1 MIFSVRS
8 SKVFQM
14 NKILLSIFLAS
25 NGMIT
30 AQTYP
35 FLSNSTKKIQ
45 QKEYIDYLNSFP
57 AKIDSI
63 QKTTKWF
70 LEDGTTFNQKY
81 SDSVFKSKEGYRY
94 NTKLY
99 RDTISNTF
107 SYVLYKRDKAEVRET
122 NRDFN
127 DYIKADEK
135 NRKKLKKSALNELTL
150 KDIKGKVHTLETLK
164 DKIIVIDFWFIN
176 CGSCIKE
183 MPDLNT
189 LKAEF
194 ETEDIE
200 WFGVTYD
207 PKDKVERFL
216 ERIKFDYTIIPDS
229 KHITERFNI
238 RFYPT
243 TLIIDENRKIVYT
256 GKFGAMNGRVDEI
269 REEIKVLIK
278 SKKYGVKAGP
288 LLQLKEN

>member
-1 MIFSVRS
+1 MNGIIF
-8 SKVFQM
+8 
-14 NKILLSIFLAS
+14 
-25 NGMIT
+25 
-30 AQTYP
+30 AQNYP
-35 FLSNSTKKIQ
+35 FLSASTKKIKS
-45 QKEYIDYLNSFP
+45 KEYIDYLNDNST
-57 AKIDSI
+57 KVDSI

-70 LEDGTTFNQKY
+70 LEDGTIYNQKY

-94 NTKLY
+94 GTKLY
-99 RDTISNTF
+99 RDTISNSF
-107 SYVLYKRDKAEVRET
+107 SYVLYKRAKSEVKET
-122 NRDFN
+122 NKDFN
-127 DYIKADEK
+127 EYIKADEK
-135 NRKKLKKSALNELTL
+135 NRKKLKKVFLDELTL
-150 KDIKGKVHTLETLK
+150 TDIKGEVHTLETLK

-183 MPDLNT
+183 MPDLNK

-216 ERIKFDYTIIPDS
+216 ERIKFDYTIVPDS
-229 KHITERFNI
+229 KHLTDRFDI

-243 TLIIDENRKIVYT
+243 TLIIDTNKKIVYS

-269 REEIKVLIK
+269 RKEIKKLIK
-278 SKKYGVKAGP
+278 SKKYAVKAGP
-288 LLQLKEN
+288 IIQIEENK

>member
-1 MIFSVRS
+1 MKYVLSIIFLGLQLTVFAQEYSFLAAS
-8 SKVFQM
+8 SK
-14 NKILLSIFLAS
+14 KI
-25 NGMIT
+25 
-30 AQTYP
+30 
-35 FLSNSTKKIQ
+35 KE
-45 QKEYIDYLNSFP
+45 KEYITYLNDNIG
-57 AKIDSI
+57 KLDSI

-94 NTKLY
+94 STKLY

-135 NRKKLKKSALNELTL
+135 NRKKLKKSGIDELTL
-150 KDIKGKVHTLETLK
+150 TDINGGVHSLETLK
-164 DKIIVIDFWFIN
+164 DKIILIDFWFIN
-176 CGSCIKE
+176 CGPCIKE
-183 MPDLNT
+183 IPDLNK

-194 ETEDIE
+194 EMDEVE
-200 WFGVTYD
+200 WFAVTYD
-207 PKDKVERFL
+207 PKEKVERFL
-216 ERIKFDYTIIPDS
+216 ERLKFDYTIVPDS
-229 KHITERFNI
+229 KHLTDRFDI

-256 GKFGAMNGRVDEI
+256 GKFGTMNGRVNEI
-269 REEIKVLIK
+269 REALNKLIK
-278 SKKYGVKAGP
+278 SKKYAVKAGP
-288 LLQLKEN
+288 ATQIEED

>member
-1 MIFSVRS
+1 M
-8 SKVFQM
+8 K
-14 NKILLSIFLAS
+14 KIQLIIFLGF
-25 NGMIT
+25 NLTIF
-30 AQTYP
+30 AQNYP
-35 FLSNSTKKIQ
+35 FLSASTKKIKE
-45 QKEYIDYLNSFP
+45 KEYITYLNDNIG
-57 AKIDSI
+57 KLDSI

-135 NRKKLKKSALNELTL
+135 NRKKLKKSAIDELTL
-150 KDIKGKVHTLETLK
+150 TDIKGEVHSLETLK
-164 DKIIVIDFWFIN
+164 DKIIVVDFWFIN
-176 CGSCIKE
+176 CGPCIKE
-183 MPDLNT
+183 IPDLNK
-189 LKAEF
+189 LKSEY

-200 WFGVTYD
+200 WFAVTYD
-207 PKDKVERFL
+207 PKERVERFL
-216 ERIKFDYTIIPDS
+216 DRMKFDYTIVPDS
-229 KHITERFNI
+229 KHLTDRFDI

-256 GKFGAMNGRVDEI
+256 GKFGSMNGRVNEI
-269 REEIKVLIK
+269 REALNKLIK
-278 SKKYGVKAGP
+278 SKKYAVKVGP
-288 LLQLKEN
+288 ATQIEED

>member
-1 MIFSVRS
+1 MKYVLSIIFLGLQLTVFAQEYSFLAAS
-8 SKVFQM
+8 SK
-14 NKILLSIFLAS
+14 KI
-25 NGMIT
+25 
-30 AQTYP
+30 
-35 FLSNSTKKIQ
+35 KE
-45 QKEYIDYLNSFP
+45 KEYITYLNDNIG
-57 AKIDSI
+57 KLDSI

-94 NTKLY
+94 STKLY

-135 NRKKLKKSALNELTL
+135 NRKKLKKSAIDELTL
-150 KDIKGKVHTLETLK
+150 IDIKGEVHSLETLK
-164 DKIIVIDFWFIN
+164 DKIIVVDFWFIN
-176 CGSCIKE
+176 CGPCIKE
-183 MPDLNT
+183 IPDLNK

-194 ETEDIE
+194 EMDEVE
-200 WFGVTYD
+200 WFAVTYD
-207 PKDKVERFL
+207 PKEKVERFL
-216 ERIKFDYTIIPDS
+216 ERLKFDYTIVPDS
-229 KHITERFNI
+229 KHLTDRFDI

-256 GKFGAMNGRVDEI
+256 GKFGTMNGRVNEI
-269 REEIKVLIK
+269 REALNKLIK
-278 SKKYGVKAGP
+278 SKKYAVKAGP
-288 LLQLKEN
+288 ATQIEED

>member
-1 MIFSVRS
+1 M
-8 SKVFQM
+8 K
-14 NKILLSIFLAS
+14 KILTLVFLIMNGIIF
-25 NGMIT
+25 
-30 AQTYP
+30 AQNYP
-35 FLSNSTKKIQ
+35 FLSASTKKIKS
-45 QKEYIDYLNSFP
+45 KEYIDYLNDNST
-57 AKIDSI
+57 KVDSI

-70 LEDGTTFNQKY
+70 LEDGTIYNQKY

-94 NTKLY
+94 GTKLY
-99 RDTISNTF
+99 RDTISNSF
-107 SYVLYKRDKAEVRET
+107 SYVLYKRAKSEVKET
-122 NRDFN
+122 NKDFN
-127 DYIKADEK
+127 EYIKADEK
-135 NRKKLKKSALNELTL
+135 NRKKLQKAILDELTL
-150 KDIKGKVHTLETLK
+150 TDIKGEVHTLETLK

-216 ERIKFDYTIIPDS
+216 ERIKFDYTIVPDS
-229 KHITERFNI
+229 KHLTDRFDI

-243 TLIIDENRKIVYT
+243 TLIIDTNKKIVYS

-269 REEIKVLIK
+269 RKEIKKLIK
-278 SKKYGVKAGP
+278 SKKYAVKAGP
-288 LLQLKEN
+288 IIQIEENK

>member
-1 MIFSVRS
+1 MK
-8 SKVFQM
+8 KV
-14 NKILLSIFLAS
+14 LLIIFLGLS
-25 NGMIT
+25 VTIF
-30 AQTYP
+30 AQDFP
-35 FLSNSTKKIQ
+35 FMSASTKKIQ
-45 QKEYIDYLNSFP
+45 SKEYIDYLNDNI
-57 AKIDSI
+57 AKVDSI

-135 NRKKLKKSALNELTL
+135 NRKKLKKQILNELTL
-150 KDIKGKVHTLETLK
+150 NDMKGEVHTLETLK
-164 DKIIVIDFWFIN
+164 DKIIVVDFWFIN
-176 CGSCIKE
+176 CAACIKE
-183 MPDLNT
+183 IPDLNK
-189 LKAEF
+189 LKCEY

-200 WFGVTYD
+200 WFAVTYD

-216 ERIKFDYTIIPDS
+216 ERMKFDYTIVPDS
-229 KHITERFNI
+229 KHLTERFDI

-243 TLIIDENRKIVYT
+243 TLIIDEEGKIVYT
-256 GKFGAMNGRVDEI
+256 GKFGPMNNRVNEI
-269 REEIKVLIK
+269 REALNKLIK
-278 SKKYGVKAGP
+278 SKKYAVKTGP
-288 LLQLKEN
+288 ALPIEE

>member
-1 MIFSVRS
+1 M
-8 SKVFQM
+8 K
-14 NKILLSIFLAS
+14 KILLIIFLGFNLTIFAQKYSFLAAS
-25 NGMIT
+25 
-30 AQTYP
+30 
-35 FLSNSTKKIQ
+35 SKKIKE
-45 QKEYIDYLNSFP
+45 KEYITYLNDNIG
-57 AKIDSI
+57 KLDSI

-81 SDSVFKSKEGYRY
+81 SDSVFKSKEGHRY

-135 NRKKLKKSALNELTL
+135 NRKKLIKSAIEELTL
-150 KDIKGKVHTLETLK
+150 TDIKGEVHSLESLK
-164 DKIIVIDFWFIN
+164 DKIIVVDFWFIN
-176 CGSCIKE
+176 CGPCIKE
-183 MPDLNT
+183 IPDLNK
-189 LKAEF
+189 LKSEY

-200 WFGVTYD
+200 WFAVTYD
-207 PKDKVERFL
+207 PKERVERFL
-216 ERIKFDYTIIPDS
+216 DRMKFDYTIVPDS
-229 KHITERFNI
+229 KHLTDRFDI

-256 GKFGAMNGRVDEI
+256 GKFGSMNGRVNEI
-269 REEIKVLIK
+269 REALNKLIK
-278 SKKYGVKAGP
+278 SKKYAVKVGP
-288 LLQLKEN
+288 ATQIEED

>member
-1 MIFSVRS
+1 M
-8 SKVFQM
+8 K
-14 NKILLSIFLAS
+14 KILILVFLIMNGIIF
-25 NGMIT
+25 
-30 AQTYP
+30 AQNYP
-35 FLSNSTKKIQ
+35 FLSASTKKIKS
-45 QKEYIDYLNSFP
+45 KEYIDYLNDNST
-57 AKIDSI
+57 KVDSI

-70 LEDGTTFNQKY
+70 LEDGTIYNQKY

-94 NTKLY
+94 GTKLY
-99 RDTISNTF
+99 RDTISNSF
-107 SYVLYKRDKAEVRET
+107 SYVLYKRAKSEVKET
-122 NRDFN
+122 NKDFN
-127 DYIKADEK
+127 EYIKADEK
-135 NRKKLKKSALNELTL
+135 NRKKLKKVFLDELTL
-150 KDIKGKVHTLETLK
+150 TDIKGEVHTLETLK

-183 MPDLNT
+183 MPDLNK

-216 ERIKFDYTIIPDS
+216 ERIKFDYTIVPDS
-229 KHITERFNI
+229 KHLTDRFDI

-243 TLIIDENRKIVYT
+243 TLIIDTNKKIVYS

-269 REEIKVLIK
+269 RKEIKKLIK
-278 SKKYGVKAGP
+278 SKKYAVKAGP
-288 LLQLKEN
+288 IIQIEENK

>member
-1 MIFSVRS
+1 MKKIQLMIFLG
-8 SKVFQM
+8 F
-14 NKILLSIFLAS
+14 NLTIF
-25 NGMIT
+25 
-30 AQTYP
+30 AQNYP
-35 FLSNSTKKIQ
+35 FLSASTKKIKG
-45 QKEYIDYLNSFP
+45 KEYIDYLNDNI
-57 AKIDSI
+57 AKVDSI

-107 SYVLYKRDKAEVRET
+107 SYVLYKREKAEVRET

-135 NRKKLKKSALNELTL
+135 NRKKLKKSAIDELTL
-150 KDIKGKVHTLETLK
+150 TDIKGEVHSLETLK
-164 DKIIVIDFWFIN
+164 DKIIVVDFWFIN

-183 MPDLNT
+183 IPDLNK
-189 LKAEF
+189 LKSEY

-200 WFGVTYD
+200 WFAVTYD
-207 PKDKVERFL
+207 PKERVERFL
-216 ERIKFDYTIIPDS
+216 DRMKFDYTIVPDS
-229 KHITERFNI
+229 KHLTDRFDI

-256 GKFGAMNGRVDEI
+256 GKFGFMNGRVNEI
-269 REEIKVLIK
+269 REALNKLIK
-278 SKKYGVKAGP
+278 SKKYAVKVGP
-288 LLQLKEN
+288 ATQIEED

>member
-1 MIFSVRS
+1 MKYVLSIIFLGLQLTVFAQEYSFLAAS
-8 SKVFQM
+8 SK
-14 NKILLSIFLAS
+14 KI
-25 NGMIT
+25 
-30 AQTYP
+30 
-35 FLSNSTKKIQ
+35 KE
-45 QKEYIDYLNSFP
+45 KEYITYLNDNIG
-57 AKIDSI
+57 KLDSI

-135 NRKKLKKSALNELTL
+135 NRKKLKKSAIDELTL
-150 KDIKGKVHTLETLK
+150 TDIKGEVHSLETLK
-164 DKIIVIDFWFIN
+164 DKIIVVDFWFIN
-176 CGSCIKE
+176 CGPCIKE
-183 MPDLNT
+183 IPDLNK

-194 ETEDIE
+194 EMDEVE
-200 WFGVTYD
+200 WFAVTYD
-207 PKDKVERFL
+207 PKEKVERFL
-216 ERIKFDYTIIPDS
+216 ERLKFDYTIVPDS
-229 KHITERFNI
+229 KHLTDRFDI

-256 GKFGAMNGRVDEI
+256 GKFGTMNGRVNEI
-269 REEIKVLIK
+269 REALNKLIK
-278 SKKYGVKAGP
+278 SKKYAVKAGP
-288 LLQLKEN
+288 ATQIEED

>member
-1 MIFSVRS
+1 MKYVLSIIFLGLQLTVFAQEYSFLAAS
-8 SKVFQM
+8 SK
-14 NKILLSIFLAS
+14 KI
-25 NGMIT
+25 
-30 AQTYP
+30 
-35 FLSNSTKKIQ
+35 KE
-45 QKEYIDYLNSFP
+45 KEYITYLNDNIG
-57 AKIDSI
+57 KLDSI

-135 NRKKLKKSALNELTL
+135 NRKKLKKSGIDELTL
-150 KDIKGKVHTLETLK
+150 TDIKGEVHSLETLK
-164 DKIIVIDFWFIN
+164 DKIILIDFWFIN
-176 CGSCIKE
+176 CGPCIKE
-183 MPDLNT
+183 IPDLNK

-194 ETEDIE
+194 EMDEVE
-200 WFGVTYD
+200 WFAVTYD
-207 PKDKVERFL
+207 PKEKVERFL
-216 ERIKFDYTIIPDS
+216 ERLKFDYTIVPDS
-229 KHITERFNI
+229 KHLTDRFDI

-256 GKFGAMNGRVDEI
+256 GKFGTMNGRVNEI
-269 REEIKVLIK
+269 REALNKLIK
-278 SKKYGVKAGP
+278 SKKYAVKAGP
-288 LLQLKEN
+288 ATQIEED

>member
-1 MIFSVRS
+1 MKYVLSIIFLGLQLTVFAQEYSFLAAS
-8 SKVFQM
+8 SK
-14 NKILLSIFLAS
+14 KI
-25 NGMIT
+25 
-30 AQTYP
+30 
-35 FLSNSTKKIQ
+35 KE
-45 QKEYIDYLNSFP
+45 KEYITYLNDNIG
-57 AKIDSI
+57 KLDSI

-94 NTKLY
+94 STKLY

-135 NRKKLKKSALNELTL
+135 NRKKLKKSAIDELTL
-150 KDIKGKVHTLETLK
+150 TDIKGEVHSLETLTE
-164 DKIIVIDFWFIN
+164 KIILIDFWFIN
-176 CGSCIKE
+176 CGPCIKE
-183 MPDLNT
+183 IPDLNK

-194 ETEDIE
+194 EMDEVE
-200 WFGVTYD
+200 WFAVTYD
-207 PKDKVERFL
+207 PKEKVERFL
-216 ERIKFDYTIIPDS
+216 ERLKFDYTIVPDS
-229 KHITERFNI
+229 KHLTDRFDI

-256 GKFGAMNGRVDEI
+256 GKFGTMNGRVNEI
-269 REEIKVLIK
+269 REALNKLIK
-278 SKKYGVKAGP
+278 SKKYAVKAGP
-288 LLQLKEN
+288 ATQIEED

>member
-1 MIFSVRS
+1 M
-8 SKVFQM
+8 
-14 NKILLSIFLAS
+14 
-25 NGMIT
+25 
-30 AQTYP
+30 
-35 FLSNSTKKIQ
+35 KKIQ
-45 QKEYIDYLNSFP
+45 LIIFLGFNLTMFAQEYSFLAASSKKIKEKEYITYLNDNIG
-57 AKIDSI
+57 KLDSI

-70 LEDGTTFNQKY
+70 LEDGSTFNQKY

-107 SYVLYKRDKAEVRET
+107 SYILYKRDKAEVRET

-135 NRKKLKKSALNELTL
+135 NRKKLKKSAIDELTL
-150 KDIKGKVHTLETLK
+150 TDIKGEVHSLETLK
-164 DKIIVIDFWFIN
+164 DKIIVVDFWFIN
-176 CGSCIKE
+176 CGPCIKE
-183 MPDLNT
+183 IPDLNK
-189 LKAEF
+189 LKAEY

-216 ERIKFDYTIIPDS
+216 ERMKFDYTIVPDS
-229 KHITERFNI
+229 KHLTDRFDI

-243 TLIIDENRKIVYT
+243 TLIIDEIEKLFIPVNL
-256 GKFGAMNGRVDEI
+256 D
-269 REEIKVLIK
+269 
-278 SKKYGVKAGP
+278 
-288 LLQLKEN
+288 Q

>member
-1 MIFSVRS
+1 MKYVLSIIFLGLQLTVFAQEYSFLAAS
-8 SKVFQM
+8 SK
-14 NKILLSIFLAS
+14 KI
-25 NGMIT
+25 
-30 AQTYP
+30 
-35 FLSNSTKKIQ
+35 KE
-45 QKEYIDYLNSFP
+45 KEYITYLNDNIG
-57 AKIDSI
+57 KLDSI

-94 NTKLY
+94 STKLY

-135 NRKKLKKSALNELTL
+135 NRKKLKKSAIDELTL
-150 KDIKGKVHTLETLK
+150 TDIKGEVHSLETLTE
-164 DKIIVIDFWFIN
+164 KIIVIDFWFIN
-176 CGSCIKE
+176 CGPCIKE
-183 MPDLNT
+183 IPDLNK

-194 ETEDIE
+194 EMDEVE
-200 WFGVTYD
+200 WFAVTYD
-207 PKDKVERFL
+207 PKEKVERFL
-216 ERIKFDYTIIPDS
+216 ERLKFDYTIVPDS
-229 KHITERFNI
+229 KHLTDRFDI

-256 GKFGAMNGRVDEI
+256 GKFGTMNGRVNEI
-269 REEIKVLIK
+269 REALNKLIK
-278 SKKYGVKAGP
+278 SKKYAVKAGP
-288 LLQLKEN
+288 ATQIEED

>member
-1 MIFSVRS
+1 M
-8 SKVFQM
+8 K
-14 NKILLSIFLAS
+14 KIQLIIFLGF
-25 NGMIT
+25 NLTIF
-30 AQTYP
+30 AQNYP
-35 FLSNSTKKIQ
+35 FLQASTKKIKE
-45 QKEYIDYLNSFP
+45 KEYITYLNDNIG
-57 AKIDSI
+57 KLDSI

-135 NRKKLKKSALNELTL
+135 NRKKLKKSAIDELTL
-150 KDIKGKVHTLETLK
+150 TDIKGEVHSLETLK
-164 DKIIVIDFWFIN
+164 DKIIVVDFWFIN
-176 CGSCIKE
+176 CGPCIKE
-183 MPDLNT
+183 IPDLNK
-189 LKAEF
+189 LKSEY
-194 ETEDIE
+194 ETDDIE
-200 WFGVTYD
+200 WFAVTYD
-207 PKDKVERFL
+207 PKEKVERFL
-216 ERIKFDYTIIPDS
+216 DRMKFDYTIVPDS
-229 KHITERFNI
+229 KHLTDRFDI

-256 GKFGAMNGRVDEI
+256 GKFGSMNGRVNEI
-269 REEIKVLIK
+269 REALNKLIK
-278 SKKYGVKAGP
+278 SKKYAVKVGP
-288 LLQLKEN
+288 ATQIEED

>member
-1 MIFSVRS
+1 MKYVLSIIFLGLQLTVFAQEYSFLAAS
-8 SKVFQM
+8 SK
-14 NKILLSIFLAS
+14 KI
-25 NGMIT
+25 
-30 AQTYP
+30 
-35 FLSNSTKKIQ
+35 KE
-45 QKEYIDYLNSFP
+45 KEYITYLNDNIG
-57 AKIDSI
+57 KLDSI

-94 NTKLY
+94 STKLY

-135 NRKKLKKSALNELTL
+135 NRKKLKKSAIDELTL
-150 KDIKGKVHTLETLK
+150 TDIKGEVHSLETLK
-164 DKIIVIDFWFIN
+164 DKIILIDFWFIN
-176 CGSCIKE
+176 CGPCIKE
-183 MPDLNT
+183 IPDLNK

-194 ETEDIE
+194 EMDEVE
-200 WFGVTYD
+200 WFAVTYD
-207 PKDKVERFL
+207 PKEKVERFL
-216 ERIKFDYTIIPDS
+216 ERLKFDYTIVPDS
-229 KHITERFNI
+229 KHLTDRFDI

-256 GKFGAMNGRVDEI
+256 GKFGTMNGRVNEI
-269 REEIKVLIK
+269 REALNKLIK
-278 SKKYGVKAGP
+278 SKKYAVKAGP
-288 LLQLKEN
+288 ATQIEED

>member
-1 MIFSVRS
+1 MKYVLSIIFLGLQLTVFAQEYSFLAAS
-8 SKVFQM
+8 SK
-14 NKILLSIFLAS
+14 KI
-25 NGMIT
+25 
-30 AQTYP
+30 
-35 FLSNSTKKIQ
+35 KE
-45 QKEYIDYLNSFP
+45 KEYITYLNDNIG
-57 AKIDSI
+57 KLDSI

-94 NTKLY
+94 STKLY

-135 NRKKLKKSALNELTL
+135 NRKKLKKSAIDELTL
-150 KDIKGKVHTLETLK
+150 TDIKGEVHSLETLK
-164 DKIIVIDFWFIN
+164 DKIIVVDFWFIN
-176 CGSCIKE
+176 CGPCIKE
-183 MPDLNT
+183 IPDLNK

-194 ETEDIE
+194 EMDEVE
-200 WFGVTYD
+200 WFAVTYD
-207 PKDKVERFL
+207 PKEKVERFL
-216 ERIKFDYTIIPDS
+216 ERLKFDYTIVPDS
-229 KHITERFNI
+229 KHLTDRFDI

-256 GKFGAMNGRVDEI
+256 GKFGTMNGRVNEI
-269 REEIKVLIK
+269 REALNKLIK
-278 SKKYGVKAGP
+278 SKKYAVKAGP
-288 LLQLKEN
+288 ATQIEED

>member
-1 MIFSVRS
+1 MKYVLSIIFLGLQLTVFAQEYSFLAAS
-8 SKVFQM
+8 SK
-14 NKILLSIFLAS
+14 KI
-25 NGMIT
+25 
-30 AQTYP
+30 
-35 FLSNSTKKIQ
+35 KE
-45 QKEYIDYLNSFP
+45 KEYITYLNDNIG
-57 AKIDSI
+57 KLDSI

-94 NTKLY
+94 STKLY

-135 NRKKLKKSALNELTL
+135 NRKKLKKSAIDELTL
-150 KDIKGKVHTLETLK
+150 TDIKGEVHSLETLK
-164 DKIIVIDFWFIN
+164 DKIIVVDFWFIN

-183 MPDLNT
+183 IPDLNK
-189 LKAEF
+189 LKSEY

-216 ERIKFDYTIIPDS
+216 DRMKFDYTIVPDS
-229 KHITERFNI
+229 KHLTDRFDI

-256 GKFGAMNGRVDEI
+256 GKFGTMNGRVNEI
-269 REEIKVLIK
+269 REALNKLIK
-278 SKKYGVKAGP
+278 SKKYAVKAGP
-288 LLQLKEN
+288 ATQIEED